1 MAQGTG
7 IGGTG
12 VTTKHVGLDF
22 YFFEK
27 NTGSGSKIYFG
38 LKDGTGIDVIFRSAV
53 AGAEITWDESLAK
66 WIMDGVDLQLEDS
79 DELRFG
85 DLAAGDIVMNFDGS
99 KFELEGAAAATSWNI
114 GADSKLLNTT
124 LKGTLT
130 IGKDGTGH
138 DVIIHGDSTGA
149 ETTFDQAN
157 DKWIHDGITVQ
168 LNDEDELRFGS
179 LAAGDITMNFD
190 GAKFEL
196 EGAAAA
202 TSWNIG
208 ATSKLL
214 NTTLH
219 GTLTIGESDT
229 GYDVI
234 IHGDSPGAESTFDQ
248 ANDKWVHD
256 GISVQLN
263 DTDELRFGD
272 LPAGDIVMNFD
283 SSKFETTG
291 AAAATSWYIGADSK
305 LINITLKGE
314 LTIGKSG
321 TGHDVLIYGN
331 SALAVTTFDQ
341 TNDKWT
347 HDGIVVQLQ
356 DEDELRFGDLAAGD
370 ILMNFDSTKF
380 ELEGAAANT
389 SWEIG
394 KDSKNINIILKGT
407 LTIGKN
413 DEGHDVVI
421 YGASTGSLTTF
432 DEANDK
438 WVHDGIAVQLND
450 EDELRF
456 GDLAAGDIVMN
467 FDGSI
472 FETTGA
478 ASVTSWI
485 IGAGGNVI
493 NTVQTGTVDIIGA
506 VDITGAVDVTGILTM
521 ETVNAIQL
529 RDSDLKIWSSGDGQ
543 LDFASDGVIKLD
555 GKLTHMDPL
564 TETLSGNKV
573 LSVNAT
579 RTQFLDPDGAR
590 TLTLPITASSAGFPM
605 VIVNKAGGAEAI
617 TVIDASANTIATIDQ
632 NEIGI
637 FFCDGSSWAGGIM
650 PQA

>member
-53 AGAEITWDESLAK
+53 AGAEITWDESAAK
-66 WIMDGVDLQLEDS
+66 WIMDGVDLQLGDS

-138 DVIIHGDSTGA
+138 DVIIYGNSSGA

-157 DKWIHDGITVQ
+157 DKWIHDGI
-168 LNDEDELRFGS
+168 
-179 LAAGDITMNFD
+179 
-190 GAKFEL
+190 
-196 EGAAAA
+196 
-202 TSWNIG
+202 
-208 ATSKLL
+208 
-214 NTTLH
+214 
-219 GTLTIGESDT
+219 
-229 GYDVI
+229 
-234 IHGDSPGAESTFDQ
+234 
-248 ANDKWVHD
+248 
-256 GISVQLN
+256 SVQFN

-272 LPAGDIVMNFD
+272 LTAGDIVMNFD
-283 SSKFETTG
+283 STKFETTG

-305 LINITLKGE
+305 LLNITLKGE

-321 TGHDVLIYGN
+321 TGHDILVYGN
-331 SALAVTTFDQ
+331 TPLAVTTFDQ
-341 TNDKWT
+341 ANDKWT
-347 HDGIVVQLQ
+347 HDDIDVQLQ

-413 DEGHDVVI
+413 DEGHDVIIYGASTGTLTTFDQTNDKWVHDGIDIQLNDTDELRFGDVEAGDIVMNFDASKFMTTGAAAATSWYIGEDSKLLNITLKGELTIGKNDEGHDVVI

-467 FDGSI
+467 FDSSK
-472 FETTGA
+472 FMTTSA
-478 ASVTSWI
+478 ASATSWI

-493 NTVQTGTVDIIGA
+493 NTVQTGTVDI
-506 VDITGAVDVTGILTM
+506 TGAVGVTGILTM
-521 ETVNAIQL
+521 DTANAIQL
-529 RDSDLKIWSSGDGQ
+529 RDSGLKVWSSGDGQ
-543 LDFASDGVIKLD
+543 LDLASDGVIKLD
-555 GKLTHMDPL
+555 GKLTNMDPL
-564 TETLSGNKV
+564 TATLSTNKV

-590 TLTLPITASSAGFPM
+590 TLTLPTTASSAGFPM

-632 NEIGI
+632 NEIGL